1 MSNEQGTPEH
11 QPLVSEFAGD
21 PDMVEIVE
29 YFVGELPS
37 RIAAI
42 RSAASESNVAS
53 LTTLAHQLKGAA
65 PGYGF
70 QSIGEA
76 AGVLEASLRSS
87 EGSIDRVMGQI
98 EDLASLCE
106 RVRIS

>member
-1 MSNEQGTPEH
+1 MSSEQGVPSD

-29 YFVGELPS
+29 YFVEELPS
-37 RIAAI
+37 RVVAI
-42 RSAASESNVAS
+42 REAASTKDTTS

-70 QSIGEA
+70 PDIGAA

-87 EGSIDRVMGQI
+87 EGSVDQLMGQV

-106 RVRIS
+106 RARIK